1 VFKLK
6 KDEAGA
12 VVKQKAR
19 LGARGFV
26 QQEDVDFDNAFAP
39 AALMEFVRLILA
51 LAAQEGWRIHHMDV
65 KSAFLN
71 GNLKEVNVHK
81 PSGFVI
87 PSKEGKVLRLSKAL
101 YGLRQAPRAWNAK
114 LDATLK
120 TMGSCK
126 ARMKRPSKGEGG
138 QGRLCPA
145 GGRLRR

>member
-1 VFKLK
+1 
-6 KDEAGA
+6 
-12 VVKQKAR
+12 
-19 LGARGFV
+19 V
-26 QQEDVDFDNAFAP
+26 QQEDVDFDDAFAP

-126 ARMKRPSKGEGG
+126 ARMKQPSKGGG
-138 QGRLCPA
+138 ARTAMPCWWA
-145 GGRLRR
+145 STSMTW